1 MKNIINILVFLS
13 TTVISAQTSDVL
25 IWNSDTLNLYS
36 NPLKLKPEW
45 DELIS
50 LKIENER
57 SSENKDSVME
67 TLIFLGNYKTEWL
80 IKNDSLYLTKIT
92 SFYDNSK
99 INYQQWLQTE
109 QKSIFASW
117 VNENLIVH
125 KGNCIICT
133 NNHYKKT
140 SVYPNETV
148 LKFKNGIVINA
159 KNYINRISK
168 TSRFLSLNPNGYL
181 DFIYKKIEWE
191 NIPELNDK
199 HYQVW
204 ISVTP
209 NKNGKLKNIDWENT
223 FMLIDNTIITDK
235 ENPFIKEALRIVRQI
250 PDWNIVIR
258 HDNILNQQIL
268 IVFNA
273 QVKDKYAH

>member
-1 MKNIINILVFLS
+1 MKIKILVLIAS
-13 TTVISAQTSDVL
+13 VCIAMMCISSQRKT
-25 IWNSDTLNLYS
+25 DTIDQIDHYYDTHLDSLAKTIS
-36 NPLKLKPEW
+36 EMDRLLKANNIQEV
-45 DELIS
+45 
-50 LKIENER
+50 R
-57 SSENKDSVME
+57 SS
-67 TLIFLGNYKTEWL
+67 F
-80 IKNDSLYLTKIT
+80 
-92 SFYDNSK
+92 
-99 INYQQWLQTE
+99 
-109 QKSIFASW
+109 QKAR
-117 VNENLIVH
+117 V
-125 KGNCIICT
+125 
-133 NNHYKKT
+133 
-140 SVYPNETV
+140 
-148 LKFKNGIVINA
+148 
-159 KNYINRISK
+159 
-168 TSRFLSLNPNGYL
+168 
-181 DFIYKKIEWE
+181 IYKKIEWE

-258 HDNILNQQIL
+258 DDNILNQQIL

>member
-1 MKNIINILVFLS
+1 MKIIINILVFLS
-13 TTVISAQTSDVL
+13 ITLITAQSSDVL

-109 QKSIFASW
+109 QKSIVASW

-125 KGNCIICT
+125 KGNCIICN

-148 LKFKNGIVINA
+148 LKFQNGIVINA

>member
-1 MKNIINILVFLS
+1 M
-13 TTVISAQTSDVL
+13 
-25 IWNSDTLNLYS
+25 
-36 NPLKLKPEW
+36 
-45 DELIS
+45 
-50 LKIENER
+50 
-57 SSENKDSVME
+57 
-67 TLIFLGNYKTEWL
+67 GNYKTEWL

-125 KGNCIICT
+125 KGNCIICI

-148 LKFKNGIVINA
+148 LKFQNGIVINA

-273 QVKDKYAH
+273 QIRDKYAH